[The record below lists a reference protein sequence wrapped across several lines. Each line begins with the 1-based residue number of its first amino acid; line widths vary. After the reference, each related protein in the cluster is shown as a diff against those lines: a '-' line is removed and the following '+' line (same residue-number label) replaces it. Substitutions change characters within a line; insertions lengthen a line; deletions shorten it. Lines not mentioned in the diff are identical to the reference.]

1 MNNVTINSATVSH
14 PLSCRDSNMELL
26 RILAM
31 LLVLVVHSCFH
42 SLGNP
47 TTEDAVS
54 TPLPIF
60 LRYVVQSASIICVN
74 VFVLLSGWYGI
85 NVRIRGFAKFVFQVL
100 FFSIGFFVYHFI
112 SNLPTLSLDGFGT
125 IFALKGSDYWFV
137 KAYVGLYI
145 LAPILNLYVEK
156 ASQRQ
161 LKITLISFYLF
172 QTIYGWY
179 TSGASWFELGYSTIS
194 FVGLY
199 LLACYIRLYAPSF
212 SKYSYKQDLLIY
224 VLIVLFTAV
233 VGFSL
238 TLKGHGMDNILYEYT
253 SPFVI
258 LSSLFFLLAFSK
270 MRIRSRAINWIASS
284 AFAAYLFHTNRFFF
298 DGVFCKQIVIWSNQM
313 SLCFFVLST
322 LIWIL
327 LVFIAAIL
335 IDKIRM
341 FCWKKLEVMMND

>member
-137 KAYVGLYI
+137 KAYIGLYI
-145 LAPILNLYVEK
+145 LAPILNMYVEK
-156 ASQRQ
+156 ASRHQ
-161 LKITLISFYLF
+161 LRNTLISFYLF

-199 LLACYIRLYAPSF
+199 LLARYVRLYTPSF
-212 SKYSYKQDLLIY
+212 SKYSYRQDLLIY
-224 VLIVLFTAV
+224 LLIVLFTAI
-233 VGFSL
+233 VGFTL
-238 TLKGHGMDNILYEYT
+238 TFKGHGMDNILYEYT
-253 SPFVI
+253 SPLVI

-270 MRIRSRAINWIASS
+270 MKIQSKMMNWIASS

-298 DGVFCKQIVIWSNQM
+298 DGVFCKQIVIWSNTMNTFQFAIYTM
-313 SLCFFVLST
+313 G
-322 LIWIL
+322 WIL
-327 LVFIAAIL
+327 LIFILAIL
-335 IDKIRM
+335 MDKIRL
-341 FCWKKLEVMMND
+341 FCWNKANNMLNL